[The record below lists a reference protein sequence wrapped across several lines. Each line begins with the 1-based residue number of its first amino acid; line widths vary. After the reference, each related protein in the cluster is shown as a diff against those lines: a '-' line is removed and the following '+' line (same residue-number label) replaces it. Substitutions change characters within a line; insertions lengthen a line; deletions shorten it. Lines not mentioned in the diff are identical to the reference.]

1 MRLTRRSLFLKVTI
15 TKRPL
20 GQDRHRSVVPIIFF
34 CWGRRAMGRIL
45 QKIYDIC
52 GALAGGLILCI
63 CVLISCQ
70 IVLNAFGRLSPGTLP
85 STIPSYANFS
95 GYMLAG
101 ATFLALAHTL
111 RSGGH
116 IRVNL
121 VSSRMPERVQFFM
134 EAFVLLLAA
143 ALIGFAA
150 WFMGSL
156 VLESIHYG
164 DVSTGIIPIPLWIP
178 QSVAAFGI
186 GLLVVAILHTFVELL
201 QAGKPILSTPDEV

>member
-1 MRLTRRSLFLKVTI
+1 
-15 TKRPL
+15 
-20 GQDRHRSVVPIIFF
+20 
-34 CWGRRAMGRIL
+34 MGRIL

-63 CVLISCQ
+63 CVLISAQ
-70 IVLNAFGRLSPGTLP
+70 IILNAFGRLSPGTLP

-111 RSGGH
+111 RAGGH

-121 VSSRMPERVQFFM
+121 VTSRLPMKAQFII
-134 EAFVLLLAA
+134 EVIALVAA
-143 ALIGFAA
+143 ATLIGFAT
-150 WFMGSL
+150 WFMGNL
-156 VLESIHYG
+156 VLESVHFG
-164 DVSTGIIPIPLWIP
+164 DVSTGIVPIPLWIP
-178 QSVAAFGI
+178 QSIATFGI
-186 GLLVVAILHTFVELL
+186 GLLLVAILHTFVELI